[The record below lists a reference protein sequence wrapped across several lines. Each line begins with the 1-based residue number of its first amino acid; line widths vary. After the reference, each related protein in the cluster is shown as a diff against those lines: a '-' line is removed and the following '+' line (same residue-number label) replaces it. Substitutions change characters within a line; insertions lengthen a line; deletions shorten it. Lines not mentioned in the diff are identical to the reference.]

1 MKKHTEK
8 KCTKKLK
15 KVKIVEKNKEREFV
29 GKNNNYG
36 ITLIALVITVIVLLI
51 LAGISISMLSG
62 DNSILSNATKARTK
76 TGNAQDEETIS
87 LAYLAAVTGK
97 YAESSDMSTTIRT
110 ELEKTYGSG
119 KVTVEKDNTTNS
131 YTITITGKGTYKID
145 ENGKVEKQGPTVNYA
160 NERIV
165 ESSDGTGTAVAAATK
180 TPGDKLYIYF
190 EASVECGTTNISP
203 AVPFEIT
210 KNGTY
215 NFTITSTVNGE
226 TFTTTKTCTANQ
238 YDLRAGIDVGD
249 YVNYTPKTASTT
261 YSKTN
266 LGETYTGSTDNT
278 SDLTRETLK
287 WRVLKKYD
295 DGRLDLIAD
304 PTNSTVYFKGATG
317 YNNGVY
323 IMHDICEKLYSN
335 TDHNITARS
344 VSLVD
349 FENNMTD
356 AGRNARDSFDNSGNS
371 PQYGHTNYE
380 KWGSTYSYR
389 YYPNIYA
396 SENGSGIDTENGAIK
411 IDGIE
416 VNEKG
421 TLDLSTIGNA
431 CKQAK
436 KRLTSKQTYYNIV
449 IDSTNYGDASK
460 VLLQR
465 NTYYWVASRYV
476 NCEFSD
482 AKFGLSRAKKSIMD
496 GWDMRSSGYM
506 VYNDNGSNLRPV
518 VQLGSDVT
526 ITPSTTAKS
535 ETGTPHTINW

>member
-8 KCTKKLK
+8 KWTKKLK
-15 KVKIVEKNKEREFV
+15 KGKFVAKNEEREFV
-29 GKNNNYG
+29 GNNNNYG

-190 EASVECGTTNISP
+190 EASVENGTTSISP

-210 KNGTY
+210 ENGTY

-226 TFTTTKTCTANQ
+226 TFTTTKTYTADQ
-238 YDLRAGIDVGD
+238 YDLRAGIEVGD
-249 YVNYTPKTASTT
+249 YVNYTPKIASTT
-261 YSKTN
+261 YSKDY
-266 LGETYTGSTDNT
+266 LGETYTGSTSNT
-278 SDLTRETLK
+278 SDLTQETLK
-287 WRVLKKYD
+287 WRVLTKYP
-295 DGRLDLIAD
+295 DGKIDLIAN
-304 PTNSTVYFKGATG
+304 PTSKTVYFYNATG

-323 IMHDICEKLYSN
+323 VLNDICEKLYSN
-335 TDHNITARS
+335 IDHNITARS
-344 VSLVD
+344 VNLDD

-380 KWGSTYSYR
+380 KWGSAYTNR

-396 SENGSGIDTENGAIK
+396 SENGSGIDTKNGEIK
-411 IDGIE
+411 TNGIIDTA
-416 VNEKG
+416 KG
-421 TLDLSTIGNA
+421 KLDLTTGSNAYKQATTGLTAKQTSYTIGLN
-431 CKQAK
+431 
-436 KRLTSKQTYYNIV
+436 
-449 IDSTNYGDASK
+449 STNYGDASK
-460 VLLQR
+460 VLSQQSE
-465 NTYYWVASRYV
+465 NTYWVASRCVKCGSKNAY
-476 NCEFSD
+476 
-482 AKFGLSRAKKSIMD
+482 FGLCIAYYSIFD
-496 GWDMRSSGYM
+496 GNQMFYSQYDFYGNNYR
-506 VYNDNGSNLRPV
+506 LRPV
-518 VQLGSDVT
+518 VQLGSDVK
-526 ITPSTTAKS
+526 ITPSTSAKS